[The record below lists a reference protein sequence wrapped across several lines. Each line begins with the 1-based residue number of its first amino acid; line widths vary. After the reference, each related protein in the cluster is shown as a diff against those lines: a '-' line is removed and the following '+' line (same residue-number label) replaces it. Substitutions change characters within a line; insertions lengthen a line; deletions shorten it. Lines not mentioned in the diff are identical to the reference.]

1 MQLETIIR
9 LFDLDPSTVAIDKIG
24 AGYIN
29 ATYKLTAASSFIL
42 QRVNKNVFIRPEDI
56 ASNLRLASDHLKK
69 YYPDYL
75 FLTNVKSK
83 DGKEMVYDSE
93 GFPWRLFPYINNS
106 ITIDKVETK
115 AQAYSAASGFAR
127 LTRYL
132 EGIDVSL
139 FKPTIDS
146 FHDLSL
152 RYEQFETALQNTS
165 HDKREKAKDVIDVC
179 LGHKYL
185 VDQYK
190 TLIRKGDM
198 RLRIMH
204 NDTKI
209 SNILFDA
216 ITHQTICV
224 IDLDTLMPGY
234 FIYDVG
240 DMIRTFVSP
249 VSEEEKDL
257 NKIVFR
263 EDIYRAVIEGYQS
276 EMEDKLSST
285 EQSLFHFAGM
295 MMTYIMALRILSD
308 FLNGNIYY
316 QITYADQ
323 NLVRARN
330 QVTLLKVLENN
341 NPL

>member
-1 MQLETIIR
+1 MQPETIIR
-9 LFDLDPSTVAIDKIG
+9 SFDLDPIAFAVEKINT
-24 AGYIN
+24 GYIN
-29 ATYKLTAASSFIL
+29 ATYKLTGTPSFIL
-42 QRVNKNVFIRPEDI
+42 QRINKNVFVRPEDI
-56 ASNLRLASDHLKK
+56 AANLRLASDYLKK

-75 FLTNVKSK
+75 FLTNVRSK

-115 AQAYSAASGFAR
+115 AQAYSASSGFAR
-127 LTRYL
+127 LTKYL
-132 EGIDVSL
+132 EGIDVSR
-139 FKPTIDS
+139 FKPSINN

-165 HDKREKAKDVIDVC
+165 HDKREEAKDVIDAC
-179 LGHKYL
+179 LDYKYL
-185 VDQYK
+185 VEQYEA
-190 TLIRKGDM
+190 LIQEGGM
-198 RLRIMH
+198 RMRIMH

-209 SNILFDA
+209 SNILFNA
-216 ITHQTICV
+216 ITHQAICV

-249 VSEEEKDL
+249 VSEEERDL

-276 EMEDKLSST
+276 QMAEKLSST
-285 EQSLFHFAGM
+285 EQSLFHFGGM
-295 MMTYIMALRILSD
+295 MMTYIMTLRILSD

-330 QVTLLKVLENN
+330 QLRLLQVLDNN
-341 NPL
+341 KPL